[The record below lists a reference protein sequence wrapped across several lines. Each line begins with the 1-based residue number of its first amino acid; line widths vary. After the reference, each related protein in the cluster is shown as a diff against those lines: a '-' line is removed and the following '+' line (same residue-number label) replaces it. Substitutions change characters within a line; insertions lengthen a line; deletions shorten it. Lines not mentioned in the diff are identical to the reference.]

1 MRWKTTPSIAM
12 TIIKPEIRT
21 NSFYLVYRVPASLD
35 DMAARNHGVK
45 PDKLQKERKNAT
57 LHA

>member
-1 MRWKTTPSIAM
+1 MRWKATAVSAM

-21 NSFYLVYRVPASLD
+21 NSFCVVYRVPASLD
-35 DMAARNHGVK
+35 DMAERNPGAK
-45 PDKLQKERKNAT
+45 PDKLQKERKYTA